1 MNIEEK
7 IKEIKETK
15 STINDYL
22 TDFDKILEEHTAKRL
37 KETPMLINLFNEFIG
52 NIYKPSNLYRQALK
66 IKNDINEEMN
76 LTFSKEQKKLLE
88 QWQYCD
94 DRMIN
99 DMIEQAFIYGYAM
112 CSQLSNEAIK
122 QYPLNNNE

>member
-112 CSQLSNEAIK
+112 CSQLRNEAIK
-122 QYPLNNNE
+122 QYPMKNN